1 MDIFKKLRKAQS
13 DYKAATAGLG
23 AELKE
28 FLKGLIAQFPELEAI
43 SWTQY
48 TPGFNDG
55 DPCYF
60 QLGEIYVAFKGL
72 NAEDEKNEESWNA
85 RLEEVFGSTDYGY
98 DTEAYVEGRELYL
111 WGAYCKNEAFNKAFN
126 DLETE
131 LRNAKKLLESEF
143 GDGVQV
149 FVLSSGKVVVEY
161 YECGY

>member
-13 DYKAATAGLG
+13 DYAAATKGLG

-28 FLKGLIAQFPELEAI
+28 LLKSLIAQFPELEAI
-43 SWTQY
+43 TWTQY

-60 QLGEIYVAFKGL
+60 RLGEVYVAFKGL
-72 NAEDEKNEESWNA
+72 NAGDDKDEDKWNA

-98 DTEAYVEGRELYL
+98 DTEAYVDGKELYL
-111 WGAYCKNEAFNKAFN
+111 WGAYCKNQTLNKALE
-126 DLETE
+126 DLDKE
-131 LRNAKKLLESEF
+131 LRNAKSLLESEF

-161 YECGY
+161 YDCGY